1 MANNAKSH
9 ANTLRVRRA
18 LGSMDTEEYIAKLF
32 VDAGWHEG
40 RQVEGQNQ
48 TLSASSAAHKNAASV
63 LAEFGGLNVGEV
75 GPGRELSA
83 SDISFRTEAFD
94 FGNEF
99 HNYWQSLDV
108 SLYAFASAHHDH
120 MLLLVDDQNNFYI
133 FTDPGEQLYK
143 VGSFEETM
151 KRVLLGINYGTALEK
166 A

>member
-1 MANNAKSH
+1 
-9 ANTLRVRRA
+9 
-18 LGSMDTEEYIAKLF
+18 MDTEEYITKLF

-40 RQVEGQNQ
+40 RQVETKSL
-48 TLSASSAAHKNAASV
+48 TLSSSSSAYKNAIAV
-63 LAEFGGLNVGEV
+63 LAEFGDLDVGQV

-83 SDISFRTEAFD
+83 SDISFRTEPFD
-94 FGNEF
+94 FGSEF

-108 SLYAFASAHHDH
+108 ALFAFASAHHDH

-133 FTDPGEQLYK
+133 FTDPDEQLYK

-151 KRVLLGINYGTALEK
+151 KRVLLGINYGATLEK